1 MKSETTTVKS
11 KALFSDDR
19 THRLLLRKEW
29 DKTKP
34 TAMVVMI
41 NPNSADTLNCDL
53 TTMLVINNL
62 NQLGYG
68 AVNIVNLYSI
78 ITLKLTLLRNSDED
92 LLDEE
97 NDTVIAQYAEK
108 SDIIIIAWGSV
119 GNYSQRIRDRQDEL
133 LECLEPY
140 ANKLYQ
146 IGEKGY
152 HPLTPIVRTKWDLQ
166 KYDLEVIEDDEDNES
181 E

>member
-1 MKSETTTVKS
+1 MKTETTTVKS

-34 TAMVVMI
+34 TAMVILI
-41 NPNSADTLNCDL
+41 NPNSADTLNYDL

-97 NDTVIAQYAEK
+97 NDTVIEQFAEK
-108 SDIIIIAWGSV
+108 W
-119 GNYSQRIRDRQDEL
+119 
-133 LECLEPY
+133 
-140 ANKLYQ
+140 
-146 IGEKGY
+146 
-152 HPLTPIVRTKWDLQ
+152 
-166 KYDLEVIEDDEDNES
+166 
-181 E
+181 